1 MDDATLFENSLKI
14 GEDLFIMEID
24 DFLFFISQIKKKNII
39 KKKKIY

>member
-24 DFLFFISQIKKKNII
+24 DFLFFISPINNYSILIKKKV
-39 KKKKIY
+39 Y